1 MAAKNSMFEPE
12 DTDILQDMYGTDA
25 GRLTEQQEDMF
36 GTGHE
41 SATGACSETFGAEA
55 DSPKLAKLRWK
66 RGFGQGAAAGRCGRG
81 RPEKQG
87 GNGAS
92 AGRRGSY
99 GAALGRGHLYGRW
112 K

>member
-36 GTGHE
+36 GTG
-41 SATGACSETFGAEA
+41 
-55 DSPKLAKLRWK
+55 
-66 RGFGQGAAAGRCGRG
+66 AAAGRCGRG

-92 AGRRGSY
+92 VGRRGSY